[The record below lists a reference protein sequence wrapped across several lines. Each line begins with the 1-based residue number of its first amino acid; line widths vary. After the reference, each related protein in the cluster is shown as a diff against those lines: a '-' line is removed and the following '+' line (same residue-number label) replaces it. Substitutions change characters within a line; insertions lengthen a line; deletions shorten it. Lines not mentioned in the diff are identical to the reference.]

1 MDYGQNTKTT
11 SDTELNITAGV
22 GTAPESSNPLN
33 QSENLNLEGF
43 QSSSRN
49 LGQTSLNSVSIPAQD
64 FPDLNATRRVV
75 ELREPESGLK
85 SANDAERFGEII
97 DLSMPPLVTRNPVS
111 QAPGEAPN
119 ENSTTE
125 TSMSQSSATRT
136 VQDDVAKHFADG
148 KINKDDVSYI
158 KTRENELSQDDNAED
173 FYQWWRQ
180 ARSDALRNDMGTKA

>member
-49 LGQTSLNSVSIPAQD
+49 LGQTSLNSISIPAQD

-75 ELREPESGLK
+75 ELREPEAGLT
-85 SANDAERFGEII
+85 STNDAERFGEII
-97 DLSMPPLVTRNPVS
+97 DLSMPPLVTRNS
-111 QAPGEAPN
+111 DLQAPGGVPN
-119 ENSTTE
+119 KSSTAE
-125 TSMSQSSATRT
+125 SPMSQSSATRT
-136 VQDDVAKHFADG
+136 IQDDVAKHFADG
-148 KINKDDVSYI
+148 KINNDDMAYI
-158 KTRENELSQDDNAED
+158 KTHEAKLSQNDNAED
-173 FYQWWRQ
+173 FYQWWHQ